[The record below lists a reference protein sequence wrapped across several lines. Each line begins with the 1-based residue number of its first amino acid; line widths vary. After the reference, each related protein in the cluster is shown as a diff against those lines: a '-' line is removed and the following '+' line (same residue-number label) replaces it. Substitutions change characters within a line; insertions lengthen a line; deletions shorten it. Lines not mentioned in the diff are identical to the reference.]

1 MIPYILYLFICLYYA
16 EARNL
21 FLSKPN
27 NADNLFQIENNIL
40 EEESLLEDDY
50 IPTTAEEIVSRSNQ
64 IKVVAHNLSPLIRGG
79 KPMNMCIEGSPGV
92 GKTIVTRYV
101 ISILKE
107 TLLGMGKNTYV
118 DIISVNCKMAL
129 NIENVTYEMLEQIT
143 ETKPKEK
150 AKAYY
155 YFNEIW
161 KAINTK
167 AKSFDSYIIL
177 IFLDEIDALPDH
189 EVHDLLY
196 AISRATSTQ
205 KITANNVKLGVILAT
220 NERDYP
226 YDHMD
231 EDVISSTRLKPLV
244 FPDYNAKDLYHI
256 LLTRIKAFKKGAIPD
271 NLLYY
276 CSRIVADKYHGD
288 ARYAIDLIH
297 QAALIAIDKEKSV
310 ITQIDLEE
318 AEISLNKK
326 NVLESL
332 NYLTYHDKLIV
343 LAVYTVNSIITNNKT
358 NAVILG
364 GVVTEV
370 YAKICNIIGER
381 SNHFNHVSTR
391 FGTLTKKKFFIAE
404 KRRGYGNNRVITVL
418 PDVES
423 VIDELFDEKTK
434 QLILS
439 NYADIESL
447 VISKVRRQNY
457 KIQH

>member
-1 MIPYILYLFICLYYA
+1 
-16 EARNL
+16 L
-21 FLSKPN
+21 FLSKPKD
-27 NADNLFQIENNIL
+27 AENLFQIENNIL

-50 IPTTAEEIVSRSNQ
+50 IPTTAEEIVSRGDQ
-64 IKVVAHNLSPLIRGG
+64 IKEVAHNLSPLIRGG

-101 ISILKE
+101 ISVLKE
-107 TLLGMGKNTYV
+107 TLLGMGKNAYV
-118 DIISVNCKMAL
+118 DIIGINCKMAL
-129 NIENVTYEMLEQIT
+129 NIENVTYEMLEQIS
-143 ETKPKEK
+143 ETKPKER

-167 AKSFDSYIIL
+167 AKNFDSYIIL
-177 IFLDEIDALPDH
+177 IFLDEIDALQDR

-205 KITANNVKLGVILAT
+205 KITANNVKFGIILAT

-231 EDVISSTRLKPLV
+231 DDVISSARLKPLV
-244 FPDYNAKDLYHI
+244 FLDYNAKDLYQI
-256 LLTRIKAFKKGAIPD
+256 LLTRIKAFKEDAMPD
-271 NLLYY
+271 DLLCY
-276 CSRIVADKYHGD
+276 CSQIVADKYHGD
-288 ARYAIDLIH
+288 ARYVIDLIH
-297 QAALIAIDKEKSV
+297 QAALIAIDKEEYV
-310 ITQIDLEE
+310 ITQVDIEE

-332 NYLTYHDKLIV
+332 NYLIYHDKLIV
-343 LAVYTVNSIITNNKT
+343 LAVYTVNSIIANNKI

-370 YAKICNIIGER
+370 YTKICNIIGEK
-381 SNHFNHVSTR
+381 SNHSNHVSTR
-391 FGTLTKKKFFIAE
+391 FVTLTKKKFFIVE

-418 PDVES
+418 LDVES
-423 VIDELFDEKTK
+423 VIDELFDEKIK

-439 NYADIESL
+439 NYANFESL
-447 VISKVRRQNY
+447 VISRIRRQNY